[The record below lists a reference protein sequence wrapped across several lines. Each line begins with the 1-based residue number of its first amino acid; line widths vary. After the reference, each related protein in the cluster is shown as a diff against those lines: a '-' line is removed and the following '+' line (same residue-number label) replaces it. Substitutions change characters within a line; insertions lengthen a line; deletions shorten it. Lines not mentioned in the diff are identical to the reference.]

1 MLSNSMNK
9 KTSEKQTKENKNTY
23 IDDVEE
29 YYNNMDSDDIEEYII
44 VSDDEETEQEIDEEE
59 NNNLEEKPKKKIHLR
74 LVNLIINIV
83 LVVVLIIL
91 FLVTL
96 DIVLITK
103 YQKGPIF
110 AIPVKTYQDGGTK
123 EYYGIGYKVIKYNQ
137 LQGRRDME
145 IGTYKLKYN
154 TEPINV
160 SALDISIELNNDKD
174 KAFEKYN
181 KKFIRI
187 NGILKEYNTK
197 DNKVTIG
204 YIDEDGK
211 YSVDIICNMASDKRE
226 LKRLEIFKET
236 TVIGV
241 VTDYDEETDS
251 NPITIY
257 MSNCFAEQ

>member
-154 TEPINV
+154 TEPIDISV
-160 SALDISIELNNDKD
+160 LDLSIELNNDKD

-251 NPITIY
+251 NPITLY